1 MVDGQPASF
10 PPSFP
15 LSPPVSSLFVD
26 RFHMSGVLN
35 TLRRLRHV
43 LDVHLRTA
51 AAATET
57 PPKNRAS
64 GSVAIR
70 VGQNDPYRY

>member
-1 MVDGQPASF
+1 MVDGQPST
-10 PPSFP
+10 PSLA

-51 AAATET
+51 AAATVT
-57 PPKNRAS
+57 PPKKRTTD
-64 GSVAIR
+64 SVAIR
-70 VGQNDPYRY
+70 VGQNDPYGIDS